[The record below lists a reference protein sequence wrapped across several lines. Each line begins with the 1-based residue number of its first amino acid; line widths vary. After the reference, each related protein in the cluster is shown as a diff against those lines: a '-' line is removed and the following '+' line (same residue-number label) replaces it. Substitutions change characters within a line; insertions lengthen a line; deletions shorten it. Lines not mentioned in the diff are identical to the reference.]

1 MIRAGI
7 AALLLLAFGDGDGDR
22 QPAAR
27 PAQGTITVHQQIIIR
42 VQAGPGPVAT
52 AAPPVLRWEEH
63 RGPRCVD
70 PRRIVGA
77 LFPGPDSVDFIL
89 RDNSRIRA
97 RLDRRC
103 PALAF
108 YRNFY
113 LTMNEDGRICADRDS
128 LRSRIGGE
136 CQIDQF
142 RTLRAA
148 AP

>member
-1 MIRAGI
+1 MILAGI
-7 AALLLLAFGDGDGDR
+7 AALLLLAFEGGDQ
-22 QPAAR
+22 QPA
-27 PAQGTITVHQQIIIR
+27 PGSQGTITIHQQIIIR
-42 VQAGPGPVAT
+42 IPAGPGSAMPA
-52 AAPPVLRWEEH
+52 AAPMVRWREH

-77 LFPGPDSVDFIL
+77 LFPEPDSVDFIL

-103 PALAF
+103 PALTF

-136 CQIDQF
+136 CQIDEF
-142 RTLRAA
+142 RTLRAS